1 MTKFDKL
8 FYTGVLFIMTP
19 IFLLII
25 VIICS
30 SNSRL
35 NSNGKIK
42 KVVVVNAENNDWE
55 DLTADDKGNLYIGDF
70 GNNHNKRKNLS
81 ILKIKSKDLK
91 NKNKVIIMI
100 PFYLTKYG
108 FFLFLA

>member
-30 SNSRL
+30 SDSRL
-35 NSNGKIK
+35 NGNGKKIIVFDTVKVISPEIK
-42 KVVVVNAENNDWE
+42 PLIKTDSVKVVKKTVKKIKIKQD
-55 DLTADDKGNLYIGDF
+55 
-70 GNNHNKRKNLS
+70 S
-81 ILKIKSKDLK
+81 ILKLITDTTINRIRSNNLDSVLIK
-91 NKNKVIIMI
+91 
-100 PFYLTKYG
+100 
-108 FFLFLA
+108 

>member
-30 SNSRL
+30 SDSRL
-35 NSNGKIK
+35 NGNGKKIIVFDTVKVISPEIKSLIKTDSVKVVKKTIK
-42 KVVVVNAENNDWE
+42 KIKIKQD
-55 DLTADDKGNLYIGDF
+55 
-70 GNNHNKRKNLS
+70 S
-81 ILKIKSKDLK
+81 ILKLITDTTINRIRSNNLDSVLIK
-91 NKNKVIIMI
+91 
-100 PFYLTKYG
+100 
-108 FFLFLA
+108 

>member
-35 NSNGKIK
+35 NSNGKKIIVFDTVKVISPVIK
-42 KVVVVNAENNDWE
+42 SLINVDSVKVVKKTV
-55 DLTADDKGNLYIGDF
+55 K
-70 GNNHNKRKNLS
+70 
-81 ILKIKSKDLK
+81 KIKIKQDS
-91 NKNKVIIMI
+91 I
-100 PFYLTKYG
+100 PKLITDTTINRVRSNNLDSVLIK
-108 FFLFLA
+108 

>member
-30 SNSRL
+30 SDSRL
-35 NSNGKIK
+35 NGNGKKIIVFDTVKVISPEIK
-42 KVVVVNAENNDWE
+42 PLIKTDSVKVVKKTVKKIKIKQD
-55 DLTADDKGNLYIGDF
+55 
-70 GNNHNKRKNLS
+70 S
-81 ILKIKSKDLK
+81 ILKLITDTTINRIRSNSLDSSIIK
-91 NKNKVIIMI
+91 
-100 PFYLTKYG
+100 
-108 FFLFLA
+108 

>member
-35 NSNGKIK
+35 NSNGKKIIVFDTVKVISPVIK
-42 KVVVVNAENNDWE
+42 SLINVDSVKVVKKTV
-55 DLTADDKGNLYIGDF
+55 K
-70 GNNHNKRKNLS
+70 
-81 ILKIKSKDLK
+81 KIKIKQDS
-91 NKNKVIIMI
+91 I
-100 PFYLTKYG
+100 PKLITDTTINRIRSNNLDSVLIK
-108 FFLFLA
+108 

>member
-8 FYTGVLFIMTP
+8 FYTGFLFTITP

-35 NSNGKIK
+35 NSNGKKIIVFDTVKVISPVIK
-42 KVVVVNAENNDWE
+42 SLIDVDSVKAVKKTV
-55 DLTADDKGNLYIGDF
+55 K
-70 GNNHNKRKNLS
+70 
-81 ILKIKSKDLK
+81 KIKIKQDS
-91 NKNKVIIMI
+91 I
-100 PFYLTKYG
+100 PKLITDTTINRIRSNNLDSVLIK
-108 FFLFLA
+108 

>member
-30 SNSRL
+30 SDSRL
-35 NSNGKIK
+35 NGNGKKIIVFDTVKVISPEIK
-42 KVVVVNAENNDWE
+42 PLIKTDSVKVFKKTVKKIKIKQD
-55 DLTADDKGNLYIGDF
+55 
-70 GNNHNKRKNLS
+70 S
-81 ILKIKSKDLK
+81 ILKLITDTTINRVRSNNLDSVLIK
-91 NKNKVIIMI
+91 
-100 PFYLTKYG
+100 
-108 FFLFLA
+108 

>member
-35 NSNGKIK
+35 NSNGKKIIVFDTVKVISPVIK
-42 KVVVVNAENNDWE
+42 SLINVDSVKVVKKTV
-55 DLTADDKGNLYIGDF
+55 K
-70 GNNHNKRKNLS
+70 
-81 ILKIKSKDLK
+81 KIKIKQDSIPKLITDTTINCIRSNNLDS
-91 NKNKVIIMI
+91 VMI
-100 PFYLTKYG
+100 K
-108 FFLFLA
+108 

>member
-30 SNSRL
+30 SDSRL
-35 NSNGKIK
+35 NGNGKKIIVFDTVKVISPEIK
-42 KVVVVNAENNDWE
+42 PLIKTDSVKVVKKTVKKIKIKQD
-55 DLTADDKGNLYIGDF
+55 
-70 GNNHNKRKNLS
+70 S
-81 ILKIKSKDLK
+81 ILKLITDTTINRTRSNSLDSSIIK
-91 NKNKVIIMI
+91 
-100 PFYLTKYG
+100 
-108 FFLFLA
+108 

>member
-30 SNSRL
+30 SDSRL
-35 NSNGKIK
+35 NGNGKKIIVFDTVKVISPEIK
-42 KVVVVNAENNDWE
+42 PLIKTDSVKVVKKTVKKIKIKQD
-55 DLTADDKGNLYIGDF
+55 
-70 GNNHNKRKNLS
+70 S
-81 ILKIKSKDLK
+81 ILKLITDTTINRVRSNNLDSVLIK
-91 NKNKVIIMI
+91 
-100 PFYLTKYG
+100 
-108 FFLFLA
+108 

>member
-35 NSNGKIK
+35 NSNGKKIIVFDTVKVISTVIK
-42 KVVVVNAENNDWE
+42 SLINVDSVKVVKKTV
-55 DLTADDKGNLYIGDF
+55 K
-70 GNNHNKRKNLS
+70 
-81 ILKIKSKDLK
+81 KIKIKQDS
-91 NKNKVIIMI
+91 I
-100 PFYLTKYG
+100 PKLITDTTINRIRSNNLDSVLIK
-108 FFLFLA
+108 

>member
-30 SNSRL
+30 SDSRL
-35 NSNGKIK
+35 NGNGKKIIVFDTVKVISPEIK
-42 KVVVVNAENNDWE
+42 PLIKTDSVKVVKKTVKKIKIKQD
-55 DLTADDKGNLYIGDF
+55 
-70 GNNHNKRKNLS
+70 S
-81 ILKIKSKDLK
+81 ILKLITDTTINRIRFNSLDSSIIK
-91 NKNKVIIMI
+91 
-100 PFYLTKYG
+100 
-108 FFLFLA
+108 

>member
-35 NSNGKIK
+35 NSNGKKIIVFDTVKVISPVINPLIKTDSVKVVKKTIK
-42 KVVVVNAENNDWE
+42 K
-55 DLTADDKGNLYIGDF
+55 I
-70 GNNHNKRKNLS
+70 
-81 ILKIKSKDLK
+81 KIKQDS
-91 NKNKVIIMI
+91 I
-100 PFYLTKYG
+100 PKLITDTTINRIRSNNLDSVLIK
-108 FFLFLA
+108 

>member
-8 FYTGVLFIMTP
+8 FYTGILFTIIP

-35 NSNGKIK
+35 NSNGKKIIVFDTVKVISPVIK
-42 KVVVVNAENNDWE
+42 SLINVDSVKVVKKTV
-55 DLTADDKGNLYIGDF
+55 K
-70 GNNHNKRKNLS
+70 
-81 ILKIKSKDLK
+81 KIKIKQDSIPKLITDTTINRVRSNNLDS
-91 NKNKVIIMI
+91 VMI
-100 PFYLTKYG
+100 K
-108 FFLFLA
+108 

>member
-35 NSNGKIK
+35 NSNEKKIIVFDTVKVISPVIKSLINVDSVKVVKKTVKKIK
-42 KVVVVNAENNDWE
+42 IKQDSIPKLITDTTINRIRSNNLDSV
-55 DLTADDKGNLYIGDF
+55 L
-70 GNNHNKRKNLS
+70 
-81 ILKIKSKDLK
+81 IK
-91 NKNKVIIMI
+91 
-100 PFYLTKYG
+100 
-108 FFLFLA
+108 

>member
-35 NSNGKIK
+35 NSNGKKIIVFDTVKVISPVIK
-42 KVVVVNAENNDWE
+42 SLINVDSVKVVKKTV
-55 DLTADDKGNLYIGDF
+55 K
-70 GNNHNKRKNLS
+70 
-81 ILKIKSKDLK
+81 KIKIKQDSIPKLITDTTINRIRSNNLDSS
-91 NKNKVIIMI
+91 II
-100 PFYLTKYG
+100 K
-108 FFLFLA
+108 